1 MKLFLTSQASLTID
15 KLIPLLDKDPRELN
29 VLFITTAANPYLD
42 KPWMEAD
49 RKKLVE
55 LGFRVVD
62 LDLNGK
68 TKSELSNILNDVN
81 IVFVAGGNTFYLLE
95 KARESGFDI
104 LIKKLVDHGVWYVGS
119 SAGSVIAGPDIEPVA
134 IFDDPKQANLK
145 TTKGFSLVNFVVLPH
160 FGKPKYG
167 ANHKNIMKQF
177 GSTYTLVPLKD
188 TQALFIHD
196 EQYQFIDSADIL

>member
-1 MKLFLTSQASLTID
+1 MKLFLTSQASLTLD
-15 KLIPLLDKDPRELN
+15 KLIPLLEKGPRKMR
-29 VLFITTAANPYLD
+29 VAFITTAANPYQN
-42 KPWMEAD
+42 KPWMEED
-49 RKKLVE
+49 RTKLIE
-55 LGFRVVD
+55 LGFTVFD

-68 TKSELSNILNDVN
+68 TRSELSNVLNDTD

-167 ANHKNIMKQF
+167 ANHKNIMEQF

-196 EQYQFIDSADIL
+196 EQYQFIDRTEIL

>member
-1 MKLFLTSQASLTID
+1 MKLFLTSQASLTVD
-15 KLIPLLDKDPRELN
+15 KLIPLLDKDPREFK
-29 VLFITTAANPYLD
+29 VSFITTAANPYSD

-55 LGFRVVD
+55 LGFAVID
-62 LDLNGK
+62 LDLNGQ
-68 TKSELSNILNDVN
+68 TQHTLSDALRGID

-104 LIKKLVDHGVWYVGS
+104 LINKLVHEGIWYVGS

-145 TTKGFSLVNFVVLPH
+145 TTKGFNLVNFVVLPH
-160 FGKPKYG
+160 FGKQKYG
-167 ANHKNIMKQF
+167 ASHKHIVKRY
-177 GSTYTLVPLKD
+177 GSSYTLVPLKD